1 VPLGGLHLKAQEHAL
16 LARDGQADDLAD
28 ERSGRQ
34 LDPLP
39 ATGLQQDGCDYLG
52 LLTTLPAKTSL
63 KRVFMISPQMV
74 GELDIQFK
82 RGFPQIGSGGWG

>member
-1 VPLGGLHLKAQEHAL
+1 MLPG
-16 LARDGQADDLAD
+16 DGQADDLAD
-28 ERSGRQ
+28 ERPGWQ

-63 KRVFMISPQMV
+63 KRVFMISLQMV
-74 GELDIQFK
+74 GELDIQFD
-82 RGFPQIGSGGWG
+82 RGFLQVGSGGWG